1 MLLPFSFKDTTL
13 PDSKARTE
21 PAPSAFKDFFN
32 TALVED
38 MAHHLHRVWP
48 GFDKKGFAA
57 AALANFSALELKQRS
72 HQIARALGAHLPKDV
87 PRALHMLTASLRP
100 LRANGDLDDDAKK
113 GVAGWAI
120 LPFGEYVAANG
131 LAHVKE
137 SLAALRE
144 LTIRSTSEFA
154 IRPFVLAHPKETL
167 EVLKLWSKDKNEH
180 VRRLVSEGTRPRL
193 PWGMQLK
200 AFVKDPAPILPLL
213 EALRDDPSAY
223 VRRSVANS
231 LNDIAK
237 DHPDLVAALAGKWL
251 KDAGAERAR
260 LIRHACR
267 TLIKAGHRA
276 TLTALGYAPSA
287 KVELMQFTL
296 NPAQLTFGNE
306 LTLKVQLKSTAKVPQ
321 KIVLDYVLHHRKKS
335 GTSAKVF
342 KWKSFTLEAGGTIAL
357 ARKHAIKRITTRV
370 YYPGAH
376 KVEVMVNGNVRGGKS
391 FTLVM

>member
-1 MLLPFSFKDTTL
+1 M
-13 PDSKARTE
+13 PDSKARAE

-32 TALVED
+32 KALVED

-48 GFDKKGFAA
+48 DFDKKTFASG
-57 AALANFSALELKQRS
+57 ALKNFPALELKQRA
-72 HQIARALGAHLPKDV
+72 HQIAAALGAHLPKDV
-87 PRALHMLTASLRP
+87 PKALRIVTAALRP
-100 LRANGDLDDDAKK
+100 LRPNGELDPDPKS
-113 GVAGWAI
+113 GIAGWAI
-120 LPFGEYVAANG
+120 LPFGEYVAAHG
-131 LAHVKE
+131 LDHPKD

-154 IRPFVLAHPKETL
+154 IRPFVIRHANETL
-167 EVLKLWSKDKNEH
+167 RTLRVWAKDKNEH

-213 EALRDDPSAY
+213 EALRDDPSEY

-237 DHPDLVAALAGKWL
+237 DHPDLVAALAGRWL
-251 KDAGAERAR
+251 KDASDARAR
-260 LIRHACR
+260 LVRHACR

-276 TLTALGYAPSA
+276 TLTALGYSPAA
-287 KVELMQFTL
+287 KVRLARFSL
-296 NPAQLTFGNE
+296 SPSKLTFGNA
-306 LTLKVQLKSTAKVPQ
+306 LTLKVEINSTSHLSQ
-321 KIVLDYVLHHRKKS
+321 KIVLDYVVHHRKKK

-342 KWKSFTLEAGGTIAL
+342 KWKAFTLAPGDAVSFEK
-357 ARKHAIKRITTRV
+357 KHAIRRITTRV

-376 KVEVMVNGNVRGGKS
+376 KVEVMVNGKVLGGKR
-391 FTLVM
+391 FALKI

>member
-1 MLLPFSFKDTTL
+1 M

-21 PAPSAFKDFFN
+21 PTPSAFKDFFN
-32 TALVED
+32 KALVED
-38 MAHHLHRVWP
+38 MAYHLHRVWP
-48 GFDKKGFAA
+48 AFDKKGFAA
-57 AALANFSALELKQRS
+57 EALTNFPALELKQRS
-72 HQIARALGAHLPKDV
+72 HQIAKALGTHLPKDV
-87 PRALHMLTASLRP
+87 PKALRTLTAALRP
-100 LRANGDLDDDAKK
+100 LRANGALDEDAKK
-113 GVAGWAI
+113 GIAGWAI
-120 LPFGEYVAANG
+120 LPFGEYVAAQG
-131 LAHVKE
+131 LGHLKD

-154 IRPFVLAHPKETL
+154 IRPFVHAYPKETL
-167 EVLKLWSKDKNEH
+167 KILAEWSKDKNEH

-213 EALRDDPSAY
+213 EALRDDPSEY

-237 DHPDLVAALAGKWL
+237 DHPDLVAALAGRWL
-251 KDAGAERAR
+251 KDATTERTR

-276 TLTALGYAPSA
+276 TLTALGYAPSVKLDLMEFAVSPA
-287 KVELMQFTL
+287 K
-296 NPAQLTFGNE
+296 LTFGNA
-306 LTLKVQLKSTAKVPQ
+306 LTLKVRLKSTAKVPQ

-342 KWKSFTLEAGGTIAL
+342 KWKAFALEAGETIEL
-357 ARKHAIKRITTRV
+357 VRKHAIKRITTRV

-376 KVEVMVNGNVRGGKS
+376 KVEVVANGNVLGGKS